1 MNKLLALA
9 IAVISEGGSF
19 QGNKLVTADGLIV
32 PGIGKA
38 TAAKWRIMEAAMEE
52 KYQEILARR
61 ALNAQFE
68 AAQNVLFN

>member
-1 MNKLLALA
+1 MDNRLRLA
-9 IAVISEGGSF
+9 IFVISEGGSF
-19 QGNKLVTADGLIV
+19 QGNKLVTANGLIV

-52 KYQEILARR
+52 KYQEILARK
-61 ALNAQFE
+61 ALSAQFE